1 MTLPGNIFCQ
11 ENFIDTLTFL
21 SITTWNYQLKY
32 QIRAEIMNLK
42 DSVIAKVIAGATAV
56 GKKVDYNQLRLTFNA
71 TIVKLTM
78 TH

>member
-1 MTLPGNIFCQ
+1 
-11 ENFIDTLTFL
+11 
-21 SITTWNYQLKY
+21 
-32 QIRAEIMNLK
+32 MNLK